1 MGTRTQYSLNDLTGT
16 ANKYLRVNSGETGIE
31 TYDTKI
37 TNTYRISKTGGDFEF
52 IGEAFAFLN
61 ALPGTDGVRLILDAG
76 LWNIS
81 LDPIFGFESFIIN
94 STHPIYFEG
103 SGVNTTTIIYDKD
116 SFSLTLNSSVNIS
129 KIKVIR
135 NSNTT
140 NYEFVVL
147 NNSNV
152 DFEIAD
158 IYFESFIKAI
168 NIKNAKSIFLFNFVF
183 DNTLYAFPAGSCVY
197 CDTGTGTTILDIEI
211 GTINRCGGSSYYGAG
226 IYLKSGTDVQF
237 DIHSVFFHPT
247 VDVNHSIPD
256 GIGILYN
263 PAGFTYADHP
273 SITGC
278 KWDNTGTFMSGFDFS
293 RHDGRDRNIVITNNV
308 GMENKNPHSYLNLI
322 NNTTSTTLA
331 NNVWTKLNFTGTT
344 VYENKIIFTGNRFTY
359 LPSNVRD
366 LTVFGSGTLTTT
378 TQPANIEIV
387 IVKNGNTGTTISPVS
402 VTLDSNSKKFQWSS
416 NAYLQSVGEND
427 YFEIW
432 GRGKG
437 ANETIIPEDMNLLIT
452 SV

>member
-16 ANKYLRVNSGETGIE
+16 ANKHLRVNSGETGIE

-37 TNTYRISKTGGDFEF
+37 TNTYRISKTGGDFEY

-76 LWNIS
+76 LWDLNDDSYLVSTNGNITV
-81 LDPIFGFESFIIN
+81 D

-103 SGVNTTTIIYDKD
+103 SGVNTTIIKTIDGHD
-116 SFSLTLNSSVNIS
+116 GALFNCNSSINFS
-129 KIKVIR
+129 KMKLTYGTYSDIYGYI
-135 NSNTT
+135 
-140 NYEFVVL
+140 YL
-147 NNSNV
+147 NNENV
-152 DFEIAD
+152 DFEISD
-158 IYFESFIKAI
+158 IYFDAENAFNYSSNIIESIFIKA
-168 NIKNAKSIFLFNFVF
+168 AKSVFVFNFVIEGSGHGIYCGVGAGTT
-183 DNTLYAFPAGSCVY
+183 TLDIEVGTISNCYYECIKL
-197 CDTGTGTTILDIEI
+197 DTGT
-211 GTINRCGGSSYYGAG
+211 N
-226 IYLKSGTDVQF
+226 VQF
-237 DIHSVFFHPT
+237 DIHSVFFYPGAGKT
-247 VDVNHSIPD
+247 
-256 GIGILYN
+256 GIIYN

-322 NNTTSTTLA
+322 NNTTSTILA

-359 LPSNVRD
+359 LPSNQRD

-378 TQPANIEIV
+378 TQPANIELV

-402 VTLDSNSKKFQWSS
+402 VTLDSNSKKFQWSA

-432 GRGKG
+432 GRGVS
-437 ANETIIPEDMNLLIT
+437 AAETVILADFNWLID
-452 SV
+452 SN